1 MFDAVIVEGTESGGH
16 VGELSTMA
24 LVPQVVDAINIPV
37 IAAGGIADGRGFNAA
52 ISLGAIGVQVGT
64 CLLVAKEC
72 PVHQNY
78 KNAVIKAKD
87 IDTVVTGR
95 SINTPVRILKND
107 MSRKILTI
115 RKRSFIKGRIRK
127 VDFRFFKK
135 SCN

>member
-1 MFDAVIVEGTESGGH
+1 
-16 VGELSTMA
+16 MA

-95 SINTPVRILKND
+95 SINTPVQLHIGFLVVRFGF
-107 MSRKILTI
+107 I
-115 RKRSFIKGRIRK
+115 RY
-127 VDFRFFKK
+127 VYAFFGCDRVLGYIA
-135 SCN
+135 SLV